1 MPRPSLVPQLTALIL
16 EQIRDGRFEPGQH
29 LPSQVLADNL
39 KVSRAPINAALKELE
54 RSGIVRSEPNRGY
67 FLADDVEGRIDNGH
81 AAGLATDGE
90 DDIYWL
96 IAEDRLAGRLSDR
109 MSEAEL
115 MRLYDIPR
123 NRLVKSLYRIAEEGW
138 IERLPGNGWEFRP
151 MLTSRDAYVKAYQ
164 FRAAIEAEALRQPDF
179 AIDSAGFAAA
189 RAEQGF
195 IVAEGHR
202 TMSRAEIFKA
212 NSTFHEMVVACSG
225 NDFFLES
232 VRRVNRL
239 RRLIEYRVTLDR
251 SRLPAQSREHLMI
264 LDLIA
269 SGQREAAAV
278 FMRQHILGAS
288 AIKSPHVG

>member
-1 MPRPSLVPQLTALIL
+1 MPRPSLVPQITAMLL

-29 LPSQVLADNL
+29 LPCQALADTL

-67 FLADDVEGRIDNGH
+67 FLADDVERRVENGDAP
-81 AAGLATDGE
+81 AAAIDGE

-96 IAEDRLAGRLSDR
+96 IAEDRLAGKLPNR

-123 NRLVKSLYRIAEEGW
+123 NRLLKSLYRIAEEGW
-138 IERLPGNGWEFRP
+138 LERLPGNGWEFRP
-151 MLTSRDAYVKAYQ
+151 MLTSRDSYVKAYQ
-164 FRAAIEAEALRQPDF
+164 FRAAIESEALRQPDF
-179 AIDSAGFAAA
+179 AIDDPGFAAA
-189 RAEQGF
+189 RAEQAF
-195 IVAEGHR
+195 IIAEGHR

-212 NSTFHEMVVACSG
+212 NSTFHETVVACAG
-225 NDFFLES
+225 NDFFLEA

-264 LDLIA
+264 LDLIS